1 MPHSPDHTETQ
12 PAASF
17 ADDILAGIEQAAPI
31 SRTEEIECDIAPKE
45 LPAGT
50 DLHGYRILKPLG
62 AGGFGITYLAEED
75 YLSRRVVIK
84 ESFPDS
90 LCYRQTKTLHV
101 CLNDPDN
108 GAANYD
114 WARGNFLREARILAS
129 LDHPYIAKVY
139 SYFEANNTA
148 YYVTEYIDG
157 LSLGELADDY
167 ARSGHPLSQD
177 ALLGLMVR
185 MLDALD
191 YMHNKQLLH
200 RDIKPDNILIN
211 QSGLPILIDFG
222 AARESY
228 GDLTPTFVESQGFT
242 PPEQLKADGT
252 PGPWSDLYAL
262 GATFYYAL
270 KGKCLPPCHQREI
283 FDKAEPLASD
293 PQLLA
298 LYAPAILRS
307 IDKACRPLA
316 EERYADAAAWLA
328 DLNESALAPAS
339 AQEIANASLPRA

>member
-1 MPHSPDHTETQ
+1 MQHSPDNAAAQ

-31 SRTEEIECDIAPKE
+31 SGAEAIECDIAPKE
-45 LPAGT
+45 LPAGA
-50 DLHGYRILKPLG
+50 DLHGYRILRPLG
-62 AGGFGITYLAEED
+62 AGGFGVTYLAEEA
-75 YLSRRVVIK
+75 YLARRVVIK

-90 LCYRQTKTLHV
+90 LCYRQADTLHV

-108 GAANYD
+108 GTENYH
-114 WARGNFLREARILAS
+114 WARGNFLKEARILAA

-139 SYFEANNTA
+139 SYFEAYNTA

-167 ARSGHPLSQD
+167 ARCGQPISQD

-185 MLDALD
+185 LLDALD
-191 YMHNKQLLH
+191 YMHSKHLLH
-200 RDIKPDNILIN
+200 RDIKPDNILITRT
-211 QSGLPILIDFG
+211 GLPVLIDFG

-242 PPEQLKADGT
+242 PPEQLRADGH

-262 GATFYYAL
+262 GATFYYTL
-270 KGKCLPPCHQREI
+270 KGKCLPPCHQREL

-293 PQLLA
+293 PRLLS
-298 LYAPAILRS
+298 LYAPVILRS
-307 IDKACRPLA
+307 IDKACHPDI
-316 EERYADAAAWLA
+316 EKRYDNAAAWLA
-328 DLNESALAPAS
+328 DLHESALAPAS

>member
-1 MPHSPDHTETQ
+1 MQHTPNNADAL

-31 SRTEEIECDIAPKE
+31 CETEEMECDIAPKE
-45 LPAGT
+45 LPPGT

-75 YLSRRVVIK
+75 YLARRVVIK

-90 LCYRQTKTLHV
+90 LCYRQSTTLHV

-108 GAANYD
+108 GAVNYD
-114 WARGNFLREARILAS
+114 WARGNFLREARILAT

-167 ARSGHPLSQD
+167 ARCGQPLSQD

-191 YMHNKQLLH
+191 YMHNKHLLH

-211 QSGLPILIDFG
+211 KNGLPVLIDFG

-242 PPEQLKADGT
+242 PPEQLKADGS

-270 KGKCLPPCHQREI
+270 KGSCLPPCHQREL
-283 FDKAEPLASD
+283 FDQAKPLAGD
-293 PQLLA
+293 ARLLS

-307 IDKACRPLA
+307 IDKACRPPVD
-316 EERYADAAAWLA
+316 ERYNCAAAWLA
-328 DLNESALAPAS
+328 DLRESALSPAS